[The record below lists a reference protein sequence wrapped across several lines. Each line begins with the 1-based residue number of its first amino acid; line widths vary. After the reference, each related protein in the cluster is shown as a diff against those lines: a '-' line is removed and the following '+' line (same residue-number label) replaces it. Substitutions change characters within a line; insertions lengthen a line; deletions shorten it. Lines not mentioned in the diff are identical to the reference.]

1 LTYWT
6 TSPIIYTSLRET
18 RNKDTKKRIKDR
30 ETETYCRLGFPRK
43 PKPRFV
49 KVSQKRDKNFRGI
62 ISRENCKSRLVV
74 FSTLDCIRRGR
85 GQGILS
91 KCKKSHPLT
100 FFRHEILGDTPCLKF
115 GERCR
120 HSAYAQCSVE
130 MKVFLCAK
138 NTVQYRNE
146 VCL

>member
-1 LTYWT
+1 MTYWA

-85 GQGILS
+85 GQGNLS
-91 KCKKSHPLT
+91 KCKNSHPLT
-100 FFRHEILGDTPCLKF
+100 FFRHEILGDTPCPKF
-115 GERCR
+115 ENCCALAPMR
-120 HSAYAQCSVE
+120 SAVSKRNRVCAPNTQCS
-130 MKVFLCAK
+130 
-138 NTVQYRNE
+138 NE
-146 VCL
+146 TKSVY